1 MKYPENSASLAPS
14 QLSALAYA
22 SRRLRSCY
30 TLVLDGGQS
39 ARRKSNPRNPSA
51 RLTAV
56 KNAAKRLNKTHYKVL
71 RLIAARELEAELV
84 DGKHMVTIASLERL
98 EAARG

>member
-1 MKYPENSASLAPS
+1 MHDS
-14 QLSALAYA
+14 
-22 SRRLRSCY
+22 
-30 TLVLDGGQS
+30 
-39 ARRKSNPRNPSA
+39 KSNPRKPSA

-71 RLIAARELEAELV
+71 RLITAGELEAELV
-84 DGKHMVTIASLERL
+84 DGKPMVTIASLERL